1 MPWLATEGSS
11 FFSVVV
17 AIGFLWLSLALGRR
31 LLILLG
37 ARSAASP
44 YEQGV
49 IAAAV
54 GAGVLQFV
62 PLVLGALGLLSTTNV
77 RVFIAA
83 IVLAAA
89 ADLRA
94 VAMKVVA
101 AMRQET
107 RPSSWTTA
115 WLIALVPALLM
126 AGLAALTPTF
136 DFDGLSYHLTAP
148 KRWMET
154 GWLSYLPTYPPTSA
168 PMGVSMLFAVGMAF
182 AGDVAAKCFHYVL
195 GVVVAVPALYL
206 AGKRLAGP
214 MTGAVSATLYLLGP
228 WGTPALLGS
237 AYTEGAAVAA
247 AATSTLSWLIWFQTG
262 HRGYLRSA
270 ALLAGIAVSFKLTML
285 LFPVALMAL
294 TAVAIAAK
302 ARDEQKRARLI
313 DSTTFGLLSTAA
325 LIPFVAVPILPWL
338 TRAFLLTGN
347 PLFPVLANLI
357 PSRDLSAELAIQI
370 DRFNRYMTW
379 AIILG
384 RDWTLEQRMWVLL
397 GVAALFVLVGLLAF
411 LRFRGSTARGAVVV
425 LTITCLLVL
434 YATGFYPRYWLPLA
448 AILTVPIAA
457 AFAPVLSRRPV
468 MLAWIGLTL
477 AGSLVHAHRIYL
489 DVGANSVGL
498 LRTVAGLDDRRDFL
512 RSRLPLYP
520 LYEHANREL
529 PVGAGIMLSGFCGG
543 FYIDRKT
550 FCSEFPQDS
559 LRFTNC
565 QDLTNDL
572 RRLGIT
578 HVIAPTA
585 WATGEPL
592 PASGLPRWTSYVRPE
607 QYRLVRQLLTS
618 HTRTLAIASDQGLYE
633 IAPTLLVT
641 SSFSLCEPRS

>member
-11 FFSVVV
+11 FFPVVV

-37 ARSAASP
+37 ARSAAFP

-62 PLVLGALGLLSTTNV
+62 PLALGALGLLSTTNI

-89 ADLRA
+89 VDLRA
-94 VAMKVVA
+94 VAIKVVA
-101 AMRQET
+101 AMRRET
-107 RPSSWTTA
+107 RPSFWMTA

-126 AGLAALTPTF
+126 AGLAALAPTF
-136 DFDGLSYHLTAP
+136 DFDGLTYHLTAP

-154 GWLSYLPTYPPTSA
+154 GWLNYLPTYYPTNA
-168 PMGVSMLFAVGMAF
+168 PMGMSMLFAVGMAF
-182 AGDVAAKCFHYVL
+182 AGDIAAKCFHYVL
-195 GVVVAVPALYL
+195 GVVVAAPALYL
-206 AGKRLAGP
+206 AGKRLGGP
-214 MTGAVSATLYLLGP
+214 ITGAVSATLYLVGP

-247 AATSTLSWLIWFQTG
+247 AATSALSWLIWFRTG
-262 HRGYLRSA
+262 HRGYLRSS
-270 ALLAGIAVSFKLTML
+270 ALLAGMGVSFKLAML
-285 LFPVALMAL
+285 LFPIALLAL

-302 ARDEQKRARLI
+302 ARDEQNRARLI
-313 DSTTFGLLSTAA
+313 DLTTSGLLSTAS
-325 LIPFVAVPILPWL
+325 LVPLVAVPILPWF

-357 PSRDLSAELAIQI
+357 PTRDFSAELATQI

-379 AIILG
+379 ANTLG
-384 RDWTLEQRMWVLL
+384 SDWTIEQRMWVLL
-397 GVAALFVLVGLLAF
+397 GVAALLVLVGLLAF
-411 LRFRGSTARGAVVV
+411 FRFRSWTARGAVVV
-425 LTITCLLVL
+425 LTITGLLQL
-434 YATGFYPRYWLPLA
+434 YSAGLYLRYWLPLA
-448 AILTVPIAA
+448 AVLTVPIAA
-457 AFAPVLSRRPV
+457 AFAPVLSRRTV
-468 MLAWIGLTL
+468 MLAWIGFTL
-477 AGSLVHAHRIYL
+477 AGSLLHAYRIYL
-489 DVGANSVGL
+489 DLGANSARL
-498 LRTVAGLDDRRDFL
+498 LRTVAGLDDRLDFL
-512 RSRLPLYP
+512 RSRIPPYP

-529 PVGAGIMLSGFCGG
+529 PVGAGIMLSGYCGG
-543 FYIDRKT
+543 FYLDRKT
-550 FCSEFPQDS
+550 FCSEFVQDS

-565 QDLTNDL
+565 QDLTKDL

-585 WATGEPL
+585 WAAERPP
-592 PASGLPRWTSYVRPE
+592 PASELPRWGSYLRPE
-607 QYRLVRQLLTS
+607 QYRLVGQLLTS
-618 HTRTLAIASDQGLYE
+618 SRTLAIASDQGLYE
-633 IAPTLLVT
+633 IAPTLLAK
-641 SSFSLCEPRS
+641 SSSLCEPRS